1 MLSGLLVFHQRRPA
15 SDWEPLP
22 REWAVWSTCLRQVAL
37 VHRQQIDDSE
47 LPSLQQA
54 EVFREEQAYQFL
66 LEVVSGLQS
75 PMVAETEVFGQFKNF
90 FDQALAERGSDWVL
104 RPVME
109 RLLVDVKMIR
119 QKHLEGLGGQS
130 YGSLARKQ
138 LNDFQR
144 VGVVGAGNLTRE
156 ILPWFAKKDSGVR
169 VYCRNPLKAGDL
181 ANEFPAVEVVDLT
194 TPTTFADE
202 ALILA
207 APVSS
212 EWFSQWQVECLPQL
226 KAVLDLRGECATDP
240 LSSQKFLVT
249 NLTEFFAQIEANR
262 QSTEAAVAAAH
273 LEINNVM
280 AQIGKAVRNR
290 PFGWDDL
297 CA

>member
-1 MLSGLLVFHQRRPA
+1 
-15 SDWEPLP
+15 
-22 REWAVWSTCLRQVAL
+22 VAL
-37 VHRQQIDDSE
+37 VHRQHIDEAE

-54 EVFREEQAYQFL
+54 EVFREEKAYQFL

-75 PMVAETEVFGQFKNF
+75 PMVAETEVFGQFKTF
-90 FDQALAERGSDWVL
+90 FDQALAERGSDWVF

-109 RLLVDVKMIR
+109 RLLADVKMIR

-130 YGSLARKQ
+130 YGSLARKH
-138 LNDFQR
+138 LNDFRQ
-144 VGVVGAGNLTRE
+144 VGIVGAGNLTRE
-156 ILPWFAKKDSGVR
+156 ILPWFAKKDLGVR

-181 ANEFPAVEVVDLT
+181 ANEFPAVEVVDLI
-194 TPTTFADE
+194 TPTTFAED

-212 EWFSQWQVECLPQL
+212 EWFSQWQADHFPKL
-226 KAVLDLRGECATDP
+226 KAVLDLRGECTTDP
-240 LSSQKFLVT
+240 LSSPNFLVT

-262 QSTEAAVAAAH
+262 QSTEAAVASAH
-273 LEINNVM
+273 LEINNIM